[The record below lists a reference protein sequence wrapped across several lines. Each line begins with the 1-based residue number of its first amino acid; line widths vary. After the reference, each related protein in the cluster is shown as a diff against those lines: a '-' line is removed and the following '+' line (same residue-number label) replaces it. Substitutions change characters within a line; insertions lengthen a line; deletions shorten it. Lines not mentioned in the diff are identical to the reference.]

1 MIGARRMAQMLKKP
15 TVVDFIDIAMMGSHL
30 GLMME
35 EAKIGPKSNLI
46 GKNLIDS
53 QLRKDFGVIIVA
65 IKKISGDMIFN
76 PMPSETLE
84 AGDVIV
90 VIGKRE
96 DLLRMSTVM

>member
-1 MIGARRMAQMLKKP
+1 
-15 TVVDFIDIAMMGSHL
+15 
-30 GLMME
+30 
-35 EAKIGPKSNLI
+35 
-46 GKNLIDS
+46 
-53 QLRKDFGVIIVA
+53 VA

>member
-1 MIGARRMAQMLKKP
+1 MLKRP

-35 EAKIGPKSNLI
+35 EAKVGENSNLI

-53 QLRKDFGVIIVA
+53 YLRRDYGVIIVA
-65 IKKISGDMIFN
+65 IKKMSGDMIFN
-76 PMPSETLE
+76 PLPTQKLE
-84 AGDVIV
+84 GGDVIV

-96 DLLRMSTVM
+96 DLKRMNAVM

>member
-1 MIGARRMAQMLKKP
+1 M
-15 TVVDFIDIAMMGSHL
+15 FIDIAMMGSHL

-35 EAKIGPKSNLI
+35 EAKVGENSNLI

-53 QLRKDFGVIIVA
+53 HLRKDYGVIIVA
-65 IKKISGDMIFN
+65 IKKMSGDMIFN
-76 PMPSETLE
+76 PLPSQNLE

-96 DLLRMSTVM
+96 DLKRMNAVM